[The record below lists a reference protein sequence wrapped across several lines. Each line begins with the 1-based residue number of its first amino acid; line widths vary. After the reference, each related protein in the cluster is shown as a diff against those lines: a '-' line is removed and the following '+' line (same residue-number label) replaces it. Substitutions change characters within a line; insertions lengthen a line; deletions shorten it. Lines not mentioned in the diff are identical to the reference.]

1 MMELLRPLMTVLA
14 VAAFFA
20 ILWWAY
26 APSRKAQ
33 WELKGV
39 LIDDEVSH
47 D

>member
-1 MMELLRPLMTVLA
+1 MELLRALLTVLA
-14 VAAFFA
+14 MAAFFA

-39 LIDDEVSH
+39 LADDEVNH

>member
-1 MMELLRPLMTVLA
+1 MIELLRALMTVLA
-14 VAAFFA
+14 VTAFFA
-20 ILWWAY
+20 IFWWAY

-39 LIDDEVSH
+39 LIDDEASH

>member
-1 MMELLRPLMTVLA
+1 MELVRPLMTVLA
-14 VAAFFA
+14 MAAFFA

-33 WELKGV
+33 WEMKG
-39 LIDDEVSH
+39 LLADDEVPH